1 LFERIGALGRVT
13 LGSGVVTRPMTRL
26 VLRLFLLLTLLLTGG
41 SAVAEPDNVRT
52 GRTEMAAP
60 SEAPPEA
67 TEATEEEPAEGPS
80 DAPHLGARKIVRPVV
95 AAGFNT
101 YDAGWIQFSYH
112 PSVRERVQ
120 PLIADADKIKQE
132 LEGRLG
138 PGVLKGV
145 RVDVA
150 RTPGEME
157 TLAPVGAPYPS
168 YASGV
173 AYSAL
178 DLVLLTLAPR
188 HANDANDI
196 VQTFRHELAHIA
208 LYDALD
214 GRPIPRWFNEGFAVL
229 ASGES
234 SFERMGVLWTATVAD
249 TLLPL
254 SDVERSFPADEDQA
268 SIAYAEAVDVVRF
281 LLRREEQHRF
291 RGLID
296 RLEKGHDLEAALK
309 LSYGITLA
317 DLEHEWR
324 EDVAKRY
331 TFWPVLFS
339 GTLVWAITIG
349 LFLWAWRRKQA
360 RARRKLARWERE
372 EASEDALSRMRE
384 NARVHI
390 VLARTS
396 SSGATPLPPAG
407 PEIEVP
413 KVQHEGQWHTLH

>member
-1 LFERIGALGRVT
+1 MA
-13 LGSGVVTRPMTRL
+13 RL
-26 VLRLFLLLTLLLTGG
+26 VLRFFLLLTLLLTGG
-41 SAVAEPDNVRT
+41 SAVAEPDGART
-52 GRTEMAAP
+52 GTTEVATG
-60 SEAPPEA
+60 EAKPTESDEDEA
-67 TEATEEEPAEGPS
+67 HAGPA
-80 DAPHLGARKIVRPVV
+80 DAPRVSRKIVRPAV

-120 PLIADADKIKQE
+120 PLIAEADKIKGE
-132 LEGRLG
+132 LQGWLGR
-138 PGVLKGV
+138 PVLKGV

-150 RTPGEME
+150 RTAGEME

-168 YASGV
+168 YADGV
-173 AYSAL
+173 AYSAI

-188 HANDANDI
+188 HANEAPDV

-208 LYDALD
+208 LWDALE
-214 GRPIPRWFNEGFAVL
+214 GRPVPRWFNEGFAVL

-234 SFERMGVLWTATVAD
+234 SFDRMSVLWTATVAD
-249 TLLPL
+249 NLIPL
-254 SDVERSFPADEDQA
+254 AQMERSFPADESTA

-281 LLRREEQHRF
+281 LLRREEAHRF
-291 RGLID
+291 RGMID
-296 RLEKGHDLEAALK
+296 RMEKGHDLEASLK
-309 LSYGITLA
+309 LSYGIDLA

-339 GTLVWAITIG
+339 GTLVWAITLG
-349 LFLWAWRRKQA
+349 LFVWAWRRKQA
-360 RARRKLARWERE
+360 RAKKKLARWERE
-372 EASEDALSRMRE
+372 EANEDALARMRE

-396 SSGATPLPPAG
+396 SASVTPLPPAG

>member
-1 LFERIGALGRVT
+1 MA
-13 LGSGVVTRPMTRL
+13 RL
-26 VLRLFLLLTLLLTGG
+26 VLRLFLLFTLLLTGG
-41 SAVAEPDNVRT
+41 SAVAEPEGVRT
-52 GRTEMAAP
+52 GHTEIAGRDAESGEQ
-60 SEAPPEA
+60 SEGEA
-67 TEATEEEPAEGPS
+67 TPAPS
-80 DAPHLGARKIVRPVV
+80 DAPYVGRRVVRPAV

-101 YDAGWIQFSYH
+101 YDAGWIHFSYH

-120 PLIADADKIKQE
+120 PLIAEADKIKGE
-132 LEGRLG
+132 LEVWLGRS
-138 PGVLKGV
+138 VLKGV

-157 TLAPVGAPYPS
+157 TLAPVGAPYPT

-173 AYSAL
+173 AYSGL
-178 DLVLLTLAPR
+178 DLVLLTLTPR
-188 HANDANDI
+188 HANDTHDV

-208 LYDALD
+208 LSDALD

-234 SFERMGVLWTATVAD
+234 SFDRISVLWTATVAD
-249 TLLPL
+249 NLIPL
-254 SDVERSFPADEDQA
+254 AQIERSFPSDESDA

-281 LLRREEQHRF
+281 LLRREDAHRF
-291 RGLID
+291 RAMID
-296 RLEKGHDLEAALK
+296 RLEKGHDLEASLK
-309 LSYGITLA
+309 LSYGIDLA

-339 GTLVWAITIG
+339 GTLVWAATLG
-349 LFLWAWRRKQA
+349 LFVWAWKRKQA
-360 RARRKLARWERE
+360 RAKKKLLRWERE
-372 EASEDALSRMRE
+372 EANEDALARMRE

-396 SSGATPLPPAG
+396 SSGVTPLPPAG

-413 KVQHEGQWHTLH
+413 KVQHDGQWHTLH

>member
-1 LFERIGALGRVT
+1 MA
-13 LGSGVVTRPMTRL
+13 RL

-41 SAVAEPDNVRT
+41 SAVAEPEGVRT
-52 GRTEMAAP
+52 GRTEMSASDGDGAP
-60 SEAPPEA
+60 AGDREGAPA
-67 TEATEEEPAEGPS
+67 PS
-80 DAPHLGARKIVRPVV
+80 DAPHVSRRIVRPSV

-101 YDAGWIQFSYH
+101 YDAGWIHFSYH

-120 PLIADADKIKQE
+120 PLIAEADKIKTE
-132 LEGRLG
+132 LEGWLG
-138 PGVLKGV
+138 RPVLKGV

-150 RTPGEME
+150 RTAGEME

-173 AYSAL
+173 AYSGL

-188 HANDANDI
+188 HANETNDV

-208 LYDALD
+208 LADALE

-234 SFERMGVLWTATVAD
+234 SFDRISVLWTATVAD
-249 TLLPL
+249 NLIPL
-254 SDVERSFPADEDQA
+254 AQIERSFPADENTA

-281 LLRREEQHRF
+281 LLRREEAHRF
-291 RGLID
+291 RSMID
-296 RLEKGHDLEAALK
+296 RLEKGHDLEASLK
-309 LSYGITLA
+309 LSYGIDLA

-339 GTLVWAITIG
+339 GTLVWAVTLG
-349 LFLWAWRRKQA
+349 LFVWAWRRKHR
-360 RARRKLARWERE
+360 RAKNKLARWERE
-372 EASEDALSRMRE
+372 EANEDALARMRE

-396 SSGATPLPPAG
+396 SSGVTPLPPAG

-413 KVQHEGQWHTLH
+413 KVQHDGQWHTLH